1 MFEQLLSSG
10 GIPSICSAHPAVL
23 REALRA
29 AKAGNV
35 LIEATCNQ
43 VNQFG
48 GYTGLTPADFAA
60 YVRGLAEQAGGN
72 PRNVILGGDHL
83 GPFVWQ
89 AEPADAAM
97 QKSLDMIRAYVRAGF
112 TKLHLDC
119 SVRLGGDPA
128 GPLDPALLARRAA
141 RLAQAAEETAAQS
154 GRPLALR
161 YVIGTEVPTPG
172 GALEHEEGVA
182 VTRVADVSETIALHR
197 QAFSELGLQPT
208 WERVIAVVVQPGV
221 EFGDDFVLPY
231 RPERTRELSAFIREQ
246 GLVYEA
252 HSTDYQ
258 TPAALR
264 ELVRDRFAILKVGP
278 ALTFAYREAIFA
290 LAQMEDAL
298 VPAESRSN
306 VVAVLEETM
315 LREPDHWRKYYSG
328 SPAEQAFKRKYSLSD
343 RIRYYWARPAVQHA
357 LERLMNNLSAEGLP
371 LTLVSQFAP
380 CQKAALEKDGLPLTA
395 ANLVSARIASI
406 LADYWNACQTSARP
420 PSPDC

>member
-1 MFEQLLSSG
+1 MFEEILSSG
-10 GIPSICSAHPAVL
+10 GIPSICSANPAVL
-23 REALRA
+23 RETLRA
-29 AKAGNV
+29 ANAGPV

-48 GYTGLTPADFAA
+48 GYTGMTPVDFAA
-60 YVRGLAEQAGGN
+60 YVRDLAGQAGGD

-89 AEPADAAM
+89 AEPAEAAM
-97 QKSLDMIRAYVRAGF
+97 QKSLDMIRAYVSAGF

-119 SVRLGGDPA
+119 SVRLGDDPA
-128 GPLDPALLARRAA
+128 GPLDPRLLARRAA
-141 RLAQAAEETAAQS
+141 LLARAAEETAAQAGQPS
-154 GRPLALR
+154 MLR

-172 GALEHEEGVA
+172 GALEHEEGVS
-182 VTRVADVSETIALHR
+182 VTCVADVSETIELHR
-197 QAFSELGLQPT
+197 RAFTELGLQVA
-208 WERVIAVVVQPGV
+208 WERVLAVVVQPGV

-231 RPERTRELSAFIREQ
+231 RPEKARELSAFIRGQ

-290 LAQMEDAL
+290 LALMEDEL
-298 VPAESRSN
+298 VPVEARSN
-306 VVAVLEETM
+306 LMAVLEETM
-315 LREPDHWRKYYSG
+315 LRKPEHWRKYYTG

-343 RIRYYWARPAVQHA
+343 RIRYYWSQPEVRRA
-357 LERLMNNLSAEGLP
+357 LERLLGNLGAESLP
-371 LTLVSQFAP
+371 LALASQFAP
-380 CQKAALEKDGLPLTA
+380 LEKAALEKGGRPLNA
-395 ANLVSARIASI
+395 ANIISARIASI
-406 LADYWNACQTSARP
+406 LTDYWNACQAN
-420 PSPDC
+420 PSPDSFL